1 MGFAVPEVV
10 VDAGVN
16 FVVSHFELDSV
27 SNLPVGVSLGSAAEN
42 TAEAESVLCLPI
54 AGTPTEAGSYEVIVS
69 GTMYIVLFGT
79 QFPIPN
85 YAFAKT
91 VLVEVPENPIQGCTY
106 DWASNFNP
114 FATSDDGSCEWV
126 GGCTYDSAENY
137 DPAGVDDGTRVQ
149 LPTSRGRLLF

>member
-1 MGFAVPEVV
+1 MGLENSEEWVLRVPEVV

-16 FVVSHFELDSV
+16 FAVSHFELDTV
-27 SNLPVGVSLGSAAEN
+27 SNLPVGVSLDAAAGSSAA
-42 TAEAESVLCLPI
+42 AESALCLPI

-91 VLVEVPENPIQGCTY
+91 VLVEVPENPIQVVRMIGPVISILLRQAMTVHANG
-106 DWASNFNP
+106 W
-114 FATSDDGSCEWV
+114 
-126 GGCTYDSAENY
+126 
-137 DPAGVDDGTRVQ
+137 
-149 LPTSRGRLLF
+149 RLHI